1 VSLIKAQRRDEQ
13 FSRTD
18 ALCDDASRLTY
29 PFPDVASVPR
39 TRRHLHMESIDSIQ
53 SRPLKWRKKIQ
64 GSYVHAKRQGTCT
77 AQRFI
82 ECDPVN
88 ILYATSGLLVRYES
102 VELSLG
108 LCSSISYLDQG
119 VFYFLELTVL

>member
-1 VSLIKAQRRDEQ
+1 
-13 FSRTD
+13 
-18 ALCDDASRLTY
+18 
-29 PFPDVASVPR
+29 
-39 TRRHLHMESIDSIQ
+39 MEE
-53 SRPLKWRKKIQ
+53 KIQ

-102 VELSLG
+102 VKLSSGLCFLSLT
-108 LCSSISYLDQG
+108 LIR
-119 VFYFLELTVL
+119 VFFIF